1 MHEAGIRLSRILRVS
16 EQLIQRLRSG
26 GILPL
31 ILKSLVSFEKLDS
44 FGGEGSLSANIRDQ
58 LATKIQTLQD
68 T

>member
-1 MHEAGIRLSRILRVS
+1 
-16 EQLIQRLRSG
+16 LIQRLRSG

-44 FGGEGSLSANIRDQ
+44 FGGESSLSANIRDQ
-58 LATKIQTLQD
+58 WATKIQTLQG

>member
-1 MHEAGIRLSRILRVS
+1 
-16 EQLIQRLRSG
+16 LIQRLRSG

-58 LATKIQTLQD
+58 WATKIQTLQG